1 MAGVSFVSR
10 GTNRGRRFCE
20 NCTSNYANQCI
31 LDPSV
36 SVAFGAIIDDDEFA
50 LMRQMISFL
59 RSVSVL
65 FGHRPLSSYTTLSVG
80 PLLGRSPRPTTRSRP
95 LSTPGRDFIVDTAE
109 QQNGC
114 SSWLVVGD
122 GDLSYSAELAR
133 TLSNN
138 STTNI
143 RLIASVL
150 EREETHQTVYRNSL
164 VNSEAILAHGFA
176 SIRYQIDATKLETY
190 FPPHSLRRIVF
201 NFPHWR
207 GKSNIRYNRKLVED
221 FIKSASKVLETNGLS
236 EVHIALCKDQ
246 GGAEAA
252 TLKEWR
258 GLSWMVPAYAA
269 SHGLL
274 LRNIVDFQPD
284 YDLSSR
290 RGQDSPFFVG
300 ETPRKYVLGRPNGDK
315 VDGAYQIAYCHELRL
330 SLDPAIL
337 QSNLFTYEDLVHGR
351 LVENLVQT
359 CVPTGVRGELVSAAV
374 IAPYQYKHP
383 LLVNFIV
390 YSGERV
396 SLSRETADAIR
407 AAVEAKALDVFRLD
421 IEKPGLLVS
430 RPFPYGLLPELM
442 TNQQRD
448 KERLGMA
455 HKLGTI
461 HDDVGSNTRHGAI
474 DSDLCHSN
482 VTR

>member
-1 MAGVSFVSR
+1 M
-10 GTNRGRRFCE
+10 
-20 NCTSNYANQCI
+20 
-31 LDPSV
+31 
-36 SVAFGAIIDDDEFA
+36 
-50 LMRQMISFL
+50 
-59 RSVSVL
+59 
-65 FGHRPLSSYTTLSVG
+65 
-80 PLLGRSPRPTTRSRP
+80 
-95 LSTPGRDFIVDTAE
+95 
-109 QQNGC
+109 NG
-114 SSWLVVGD
+114 S
-122 GDLSYSAELAR
+122 
-133 TLSNN
+133 
-138 STTNI
+138 
-143 RLIASVL
+143 
-150 EREETHQTVYRNSL
+150 
-164 VNSEAILAHGFA
+164 
-176 SIRYQIDATKLETY
+176 
-190 FPPHSLRRIVF
+190 
-201 NFPHWR
+201 
-207 GKSNIRYNRKLVED
+207 
-221 FIKSASKVLETNGLS
+221 S

-315 VDGAYQIAYCHELRL
+315 VEDAFQIAYCHELRL
-330 SLDPAIL
+330 TLDPAIL
-337 QSNLFTYEDLVHGR
+337 QSNLFTHEDLVHGR
-351 LVENLVQT
+351 LVESLVQT
-359 CVPTGVRGELVSAAV
+359 CVPTGVRCELVSAAV

-407 AAVEAKALDVFRLD
+407 AAVEVKALEVFRLD

-430 RPFPYGLLPELM
+430 RPFPYGLLPELI

-455 HKLGTI
+455 HNLGTI
-461 HDDVGSNTRHGAI
+461 HDDVGSNI
-474 DSDLCHSN
+474 
-482 VTR
+482 